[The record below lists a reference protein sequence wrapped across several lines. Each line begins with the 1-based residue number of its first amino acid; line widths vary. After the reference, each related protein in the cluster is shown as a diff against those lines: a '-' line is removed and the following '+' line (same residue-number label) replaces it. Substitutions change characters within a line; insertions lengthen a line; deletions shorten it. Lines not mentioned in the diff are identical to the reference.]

1 MYKPCYK
8 TIHFQRILFLEV
20 GCLEQ
25 GAVPSKTAHRKAK
38 KQLTELVAK
47 QAQMSFKSK
56 SIDDDGWR
64 AEFTP
69 LLLLFFEV
77 SLL

>member
-1 MYKPCYK
+1 MLGFLDFSVWRSIYIWACLFKIKAMYKPCYK

-25 GAVPSKTAHRKAK
+25 EALPSQTAHRKAM

-47 QAQMSFKSK
+47 Q
-56 SIDDDGWR
+56 
-64 AEFTP
+64 T
-69 LLLLFFEV
+69 
-77 SLL
+77 